1 MEVGGFLSVLGRRC
15 ATWHIDLTDYHA
27 WPAAQHRLA
36 VMFIYGEPA
45 HLVRPCL
52 DRDQHAW
59 THRLLE
65 IVRPSVVFKALYVGG
80 QSQYHTVSTRYI

>member
-1 MEVGGFLSVLGRRC
+1 MVGGFLSVLGRRC

-52 DRDQHAW
+52 DRDQPSLD
-59 THRLLE
+59 HRFFE
-65 IVRPSVVFKALYVGG
+65 IARATQVSSVIF
-80 QSQYHTVSTRYI
+80 T